1 MRREQSFDSFLD
13 LRSVLEHSH
22 QLQLI
27 LLHVLNLCLSPR
39 SQLRRP
45 FLLSCGLL
53 LLLIE
58 QTEFL
63 ALKALIDGLV
73 YLLSEQLP
81 GFLVGLL

>member
-22 QLQLI
+22 QLHLV
-27 LLHVLNLCLSPR
+27 LLHVLSLSLSHR
-39 SQLRRP
+39 NQLGRTY
-45 FLLSCGLL
+45 LLFCGLL
-53 LLLIE
+53 LVLIE
-58 QTEFL
+58 QAEFL
-63 ALKALIDGLV
+63 VLKALIDGLV